1 MSDPANPPDTPPGN
15 PPEPASASPLSA
27 ADAVAAMEA
36 RSEASAATS
45 VPSIAPADPFTVPA
59 APPDDPPPPPPAR
72 FVGPELAFWRLLARG
87 AVLLFITLGIYRF
100 WLATDVRRFLWSNT
114 EIAGDGIEY
123 IGTARELL
131 LGFLIAI
138 ALLVPIN
145 VLFFLGAFAKGT
157 VGQLSGTVGFAA
169 LALLGQF
176 AVYRARRYRLT
187 RTIYRGL
194 RFHQTGSAWRYAVC
208 ALFWWGMIV
217 LTLGL
222 AYPFAQASLE
232 RFKVGHTFYGDLRGR
247 FEGSGFGLFFRGLL
261 MWVLVVVP
269 LVFGIAAAIGAV
281 DWTAVGNA
289 MQRSG
294 DDPAKWLD
302 DAQVGTAV
310 GLLALGVGWSMLA
323 AAALY
328 PLFQAMVLRWWIS
341 GLRFGALAATSRL
354 RSASVYGLYVRFVWY
369 AFLAGLALGAV
380 GTVALLVIGMSE
392 SLFGKG
398 VISEVLTVALP
409 IGTYVV
415 AALAYSTIY
424 QATVKLRL
432 WKLGFDTIELA
443 GIEALDG
450 VKAAG
455 GAGSAVGEGL
465 ADALN
470 VGGI

>member
-1 MSDPANPPDTPPGN
+1 MSDTAADPPDATPVAPEAASTPP
-15 PPEPASASPLSA
+15 P
-27 ADAVAAMEA
+27 
-36 RSEASAATS
+36 ATS
-45 VPSIAPADPFTVPA
+45 VPHVAPSDPFTAPA
-59 APPDDPPPPPPAR
+59 APPEEPAPPPPGR
-72 FVGPELAFWRLLARG
+72 FLGPERAFWRLLVRG
-87 AVLLFITLGIYRF
+87 AALLFVTLGLYRF
-100 WLATDVRRFLWSNT
+100 WLATDIRRFLWSNT
-114 EIAGDGIEY
+114 EIAGDGLEY

-145 VLFFLGAFAKGT
+145 MLFFLGAFAKGA
-157 VGQLSGTVGFAA
+157 VGQLSGTVAFMA

-187 RTIYRGL
+187 RTVYRGL

-208 ALFWWGMIV
+208 ALFWWGMIAM
-217 LTLGL
+217 TLGL

-261 MWVLVVVP
+261 MWLLVMVP
-269 LVFGIAAAIGAV
+269 LLFGILAAIGAV
-281 DWTAVGNA
+281 DWTALGEA
-289 MQRSG
+289 MKRSS
-294 DDPAKWLD
+294 DDPTKWLD
-302 DAQVGTAV
+302 DAQIGSAAA
-310 GLLALGVGWSMLA
+310 LAALGIGWSILA

-341 GLRFGALAATSRL
+341 GLRFGTLTVTSRL
-354 RSASVYGLYVRFVWY
+354 RTGSVYGLYVRFVWY
-369 AFLAGLALGAV
+369 AFLAGLALSAV

-398 VISEVLTVALP
+398 AVSEVLTVVLP
-409 IGTYVV
+409 IGTYVI
-415 AALAYSTIY
+415 AALAYSAVY

-432 WKLGFDTIELA
+432 WKLGFDTLELSA
-443 GIEALDG
+443 VEALEG
-450 VKAAG
+450 VKAAA

-465 ADALN
+465 ADALH

>member
-1 MSDPANPPDTPPGN
+1 
-15 PPEPASASPLSA
+15 
-27 ADAVAAMEA
+27 
-36 RSEASAATS
+36 
-45 VPSIAPADPFTVPA
+45 
-59 APPDDPPPPPPAR
+59 
-72 FVGPELAFWRLLARG
+72 
-87 AVLLFITLGIYRF
+87 VLLFVTLGIYRF
-100 WLATDVRRFLWSNT
+100 WLATDIRRFLWSNT
-114 EIAGDGIEY
+114 EIAGDGLEY

-145 VLFFLGAFAKGT
+145 VLFFLAAFAKGA
-157 VGQLSGTVGFAA
+157 VGQLSGTAA
-169 LALLGQF
+169 LVVLALLGQF

-187 RTIYRGL
+187 RTVYRGL

-208 ALFWWGMIV
+208 AIFWWGMIA

-261 MWVLVVVP
+261 MWLLVMVP
-269 LVFGIAAAIGAV
+269 FLVGIVAAIGAV
-281 DWTAVGNA
+281 DWDALGEA
-289 MQRSG
+289 MKRSG
-294 DDPAKWLD
+294 DNPEKWLD
-302 DAQVGTAV
+302 DGQVGAAV
-310 GLLALGVGWSMLA
+310 ALMALSLGWSVLA
-323 AAALY
+323 AAVLY

-341 GLRFGALAATSRL
+341 GLRFGALIVTSRL
-354 RSASVYGLYVRFVWY
+354 RTGSVYGLYVRFVWY
-369 AFLAGLALGAV
+369 ALLAGLVLGLV
-380 GTVALLVIGMSE
+380 GFAALLAIGGSE
-392 SLFGKG
+392 AVFGKG
-398 VISEVLTVALP
+398 TISEVLTVVLP
-409 IGTYVV
+409 IGTYVI

-432 WKLGFDTIELA
+432 WKLGFDTIELT
-443 GIEALDG
+443 GIDALEG